1 MANLSGG
8 STTQESAYDF
18 SPSPIKNISFG
29 KEQPKL
35 KDNNPKNII
44 TDKAYNKKSINDTA
58 PEFTLTQI
66 PNENIS
72 FNNNKSQRF
81 NSKEQVIKISNQQ
94 EITIYSSERIAREFE
109 RDKSLKRSLAVR
121 AISQNKYLTNEVFD
135 ISSWNR
141 LTEIRKSVISNDIYN
156 LTVNGKNIDL
166 QLIASYII
174 WRKLNG

>member
-8 STTQESAYDF
+8 FTSQESAYDF
-18 SPSPIKNISFG
+18 TPSPINNISFG

-35 KDNNPKNII
+35 KSNDSKN
-44 TDKAYNKKSINDTA
+44 TVNEVNYNKNSIKDTGL
-58 PEFTLTQI
+58 EFTLTQI
-66 PNENIS
+66 PNENIT

-81 NSKEQVIKISNQQ
+81 NSKDQVLKISNNQ
-94 EITIYSSERIAREFE
+94 EITIYDTARIAREFE

-121 AISQNKYLTNEVFD
+121 AISQNKYITNEVYD
-135 ISSWNR
+135 IISWSN
-141 LTEIRKSVISNDIYN
+141 LSEPRKTVISNDIYT
-156 LTVNGKNIDL
+156 LTINGKNVDL